1 MTMTIFSIYGKHDEV
16 VEIFYFIYCSPL
28 EVCIVVGPVHP
39 LSTVIWIAWH
49 PVLEKFL
56 WKCSVV
62 GVFFEASDFLIVNLA
77 DTVWFDR
84 ILWITKMKK
93 NFNTESYD
101 FSLYLPSKAME
112 ENEILILESRG

>member
-1 MTMTIFSIYGKHDEV
+1 M
-16 VEIFYFIYCSPL
+16 YCSWPS
-28 EVCIVVGPVHP
+28 PPFVHCN
-39 LSTVIWIAWH
+39 LDRLTSC
-49 PVLEKFL
+49 LGKLKFL